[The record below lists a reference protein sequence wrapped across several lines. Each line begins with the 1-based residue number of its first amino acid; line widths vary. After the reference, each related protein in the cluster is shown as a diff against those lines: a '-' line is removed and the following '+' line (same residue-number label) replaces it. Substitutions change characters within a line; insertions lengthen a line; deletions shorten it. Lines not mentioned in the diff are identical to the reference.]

1 MRFGL
6 YRVDWMGM
14 ANVAVKKSLLDNR
27 MTLSLR
33 CDDIFRTGSNNLR
46 VLDPTGK
53 SDSFIRQKYYG
64 QKIIF
69 DLSWSFGKAQQT
81 KARKVGNLEEMSRT
95 GSQGLGK

>member
-1 MRFGL
+1 MDRFHYTFTAVGL
-6 YRVDWMGM
+6 YQY
-14 ANVAVKKSLLDNR
+14 
-27 MTLSLR
+27 
-33 CDDIFRTGSNNLR
+33 F
-46 VLDPTGK
+46 
-53 SDSFIRQKYYG
+53 DSFIRQKYYG